1 MWLGPALFVAISVF
15 LWRYI
20 GAVFVPELLVRFILS
35 ILPVLRDMELVLLV
49 NAAIFYFGMYFVF
62 AIFWRKLRRFLL
74 NPFMAGVTLWLV
86 NVIIVFPALGRGI
99 LGYRTPQGWLA
110 ASFPLF
116 VAHWIFA
123 RGLQFQDR
131 RS

>member
-1 MWLGPALFVAISVF
+1 
-15 LWRYI
+15 
-20 GAVFVPELLVRFILS
+20 
-35 ILPVLRDMELVLLV
+35 MEIVLLI